1 MKSQKR
7 VQKLICDGERRMKI
21 LSSMD
26 IDLAAKSPFIDNV
39 LDLLKNNPDRYNQ
52 AVSLIDSQ
60 EDNLSKIRVSI
71 ECLKKLDRL
80 RNTTIKMP

>member
-1 MKSQKR
+1 MKSHKR

-26 IDLAAKSPFIDNV
+26 IDMAAKSPFIDNV
-39 LDLLKNNPDRYNQ
+39 LEVLKNNPDSYNQ
-52 AVSLIDSQ
+52 ALFLIDTQ
-60 EDNLSKIRVSI
+60 KDNLSKIRVSI

-80 RNTTIKMP
+80 RNKTTKIP

>member
-39 LDLLKNNPDRYNQ
+39 LEFLKNNPDSYNQ
-52 AVSLIDSQ
+52 AISLIDTQ
-60 EDNLSKIRVSI
+60 KDNLSKIRVSI
-71 ECLKKLDRL
+71 ECLKKFDRL
-80 RNTTIKMP
+80 RNKTIKIS